1 MDQNLRPKIK
11 IGIVGGSFDS
21 TIAKTHFRA
30 MHATNKFKIVCGCF
44 SRKKN
49 KNITNAN
56 FYSLPMNKV
65 YNNFKKF
72 ILCENK
78 NIDLALVL
86 TPPVG
91 RSEIYSELAKKKIGI
106 IFEKPFEA
114 NFENANKIYEILKK
128 KNIFITSTYNYLGYP
143 AIMEIKPLLRKIGK
157 INNVVLNMPQQGST
171 LYNNFIKKWRTK
183 DLIIPNLY
191 LDLGSHLLSLI
202 IYFFNKLP
210 IKVNSFE
217 TKNTKKP
224 YVDNTYVWLMF
235 KDFPGQLWFSKNST
249 GKRNE
254 LSIEIFGSKGGLK
267 WEHSKSEIIKLYDSK
282 GNINVINRLTKKTK
296 YLKNNNL
303 FTYSAGHPSGFLDAF
318 INIYNE
324 IYSIYKKEKN
334 KSQILL
340 NLKNNLDI
348 INILQSIHQSAIKQ
362 KWQKIKL
369 NN

>member
-1 MDQNLRPKIK
+1 MGLNLKSRIK
-11 IGIVGGSFDS
+11 IGIIGGGFDS
-21 TIAKTHFRA
+21 TIAKTHLRA
-30 MHATNKFKIVCGCF
+30 ILATNKYKIISGCF
-44 SRKKN
+44 SENKKKN
-49 KNITNAN
+49 KENAK
-56 FYSLPMNKV
+56 FYSLPLNKV
-65 YNNFKKF
+65 YNDYKKF
-72 ILCENK
+72 ISIENK

-86 TPPVG
+86 TPPYN
-91 RSEIYSELAKKKIGI
+91 RNKIYSELAKKKIGI

-114 NFENANKIYEILKK
+114 NFKDANKAYRNLKK

-143 AIMEIKPLLRKIGK
+143 AIMEIKTLLKKIGK
-157 INNVVLNMPQQGST
+157 INNIILNMPQQGST
-171 LYNNFIKKWRTK
+171 LHNNFIKKWRTK

-217 TKNTKKP
+217 AKNTKKP
-224 YVDNTYVWLMF
+224 YIDNTYVWLNF
-235 KDFPGQLWFSKNST
+235 KNFPGQLWFSKNST

-267 WEHSKSEIIKLYDSK
+267 WEHNKSETVKFYDSK
-282 GNINVINRLTKKTK
+282 GNINIINRLTKKTQ

-324 IYSIYKKEKN
+324 IYTLYKKDKN

-348 INILQSIHQSAIKQ
+348 INILHSIHQSAVKK

-369 NN
+369 KN